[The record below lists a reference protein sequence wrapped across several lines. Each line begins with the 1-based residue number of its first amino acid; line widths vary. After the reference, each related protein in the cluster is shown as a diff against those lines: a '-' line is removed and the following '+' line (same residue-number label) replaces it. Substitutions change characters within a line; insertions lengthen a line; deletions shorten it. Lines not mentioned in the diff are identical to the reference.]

1 MQPTATKKQHKQPKN
16 NKTKEMKPFLTMIAM
31 LLGFDVFCV
40 YVLLAPPIKH
50 KHAFLLRR

>member
-1 MQPTATKKQHKQPKN
+1 
-16 NKTKEMKPFLTMIAM
+16 MKPFLTMIAM